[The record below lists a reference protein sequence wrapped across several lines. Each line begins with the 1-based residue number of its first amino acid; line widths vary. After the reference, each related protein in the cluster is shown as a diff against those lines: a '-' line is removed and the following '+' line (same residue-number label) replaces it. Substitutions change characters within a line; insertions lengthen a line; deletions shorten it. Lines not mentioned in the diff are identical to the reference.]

1 VAHIAEKRMKRNW
14 PVEVAASLLIL
25 LFAYTGISKAAG
37 VPQLI
42 ITLRQSFGPLLY
54 DAVWAY
60 VLIGT
65 ELLTVL
71 LLLIPYLRP
80 AGFLLSSFLMPLF
93 LLYTIYGWM
102 HPRDMPCSCG
112 GVIGSMSWPVHTVFN
127 GVFWLIALYG
137 SVKSIKTRLN
147 FLLQ

>member
-1 VAHIAEKRMKRNW
+1 M
-14 PVEVAASLLIL
+14 EVAASLLIL
-25 LFAYTGISKAAG
+25 LFAYTGISKAVG
-37 VPQLI
+37 IPQLI

-60 VLIGT
+60 GLIAA

-80 AGFLLSSFLMPLF
+80 AGFLLSSFLMTLF
-93 LLYTIYGWM
+93 LLYTIYGCI

-112 GVIGSMSWPVHTVFN
+112 GVISGMSWPVHTVFN
-127 GVFWLIALYG
+127 GVFWLIAFYG
-137 SVKSIKTRLN
+137 SVSSIKKRLN
-147 FLLQ
+147 YLLQ

>member
-1 VAHIAEKRMKRNW
+1 M
-14 PVEVAASLLIL
+14 EVAASLLIL

-42 ITLRQSFGPLLY
+42 IMLRQSFGPLLY

-65 ELLTVL
+65 ELLAVL
-71 LLLIPYLRP
+71 LLLTPSLRP
-80 AGFLLSSFLMPLF
+80 AGFLLSSFLMTLF
-93 LLYTIYGWM
+93 LLYTIYGWI

-112 GVIGSMSWPVHTVFN
+112 GVISGMSWPVHTVFN
-127 GVFWLIALYG
+127 GVFWLIAFYG
-137 SVKSIKTRLN
+137 SVSSIKKRFN
-147 FLLQ
+147 YLLQ